1 MVLWTAHF
9 GRKTGDAKQTLAKE
23 SRFFF
28 SWEGRAN
35 YTSGWFMDI
44 SWAKRRNEKEINW
57 KSNEGYLR
65 FCRLNLLINCN
76 NRRVLAGHLTIKT
89 TLLKGLSAL

>member
-1 MVLWTAHF
+1 MVLWTLAQ
-9 GRKTGDAKQTLAKE
+9 RKQIFL
-23 SRFFF
+23 FV
-28 SWEGRAN
+28 GRAN
-35 YTSGWFMDI
+35 YTSGWFVHI

-65 FCRLNLLINCN
+65 FCQLNLLVNCN

-89 TLLKGLSAL
+89 TLLKRLSAL

>member
-9 GRKTGDAKQTLAKE
+9 GRKIGDAIKADTCQRKQIFL
-23 SRFFF
+23 FV
-28 SWEGRAN
+28 GRAN
-35 YTSGWFMDI
+35 YTSGWFVHI

-65 FCRLNLLINCN
+65 FCQLNLL
-76 NRRVLAGHLTIKT
+76 
-89 TLLKGLSAL
+89 